1 MVVLEVGEASGSML
15 AVVVIV
21 VLGVVG
27 GQESVRIRVV
37 LLDRGETRYGSR
49 IFRLGLRPDTSILQ
63 EGRYTERGLQIRR
76 EACTGSIELI
86 H

>member
-1 MVVLEVGEASGSML
+1 MLVVLEVGEASGSML

-37 LLDRGETRYGSR
+37 LLDRGETR
-49 IFRLGLRPDTSILQ
+49 
-63 EGRYTERGLQIRR
+63 
-76 EACTGSIELI
+76 
-86 H
+86 

>member
-21 VLGVVG
+21 VVGVVG

-37 LLDRGETRYGSR
+37 LLDRGETR
-49 IFRLGLRPDTSILQ
+49 
-63 EGRYTERGLQIRR
+63 
-76 EACTGSIELI
+76 
-86 H
+86 